1 MSSHSSPI
9 SLFTK
14 RKRGLAFIVSAPS
27 GTGKTT
33 LVEMLTNEFPNIVAS
48 ISFTTRPPR
57 PEEIPGEHYH
67 FISVAEFE
75 QRLAAGEFLDYVKL
89 YDCYY
94 GCSRAWIEEQLDR
107 GMHVMLTIDTQGAA
121 ALRGKFKAISIF
133 IAPPSREELH
143 RRLLSRRTETEE
155 VIQTRLDWAEQ
166 EILASDQYDYRFVNA
181 DLGMAYQVLRSIV
194 IAEDHRISQE
204 K

>member
-1 MSSHSSPI
+1 M

-14 RKRGLAFIVSAPS
+14 RRRGLAFIVSAPS

-48 ISFTTRPPR
+48 ISFTTRAPR
-57 PEEIPGEHYH
+57 PEEKPGEHYH
-67 FISVAEFE
+67 FISENEFE
-75 QRLAAGEFLDYVKL
+75 KRLAAGEFLDYVKL

-94 GCSRAWIEEQLDR
+94 GCSRAWIESQLNR
-107 GMHVMLTIDTQGAA
+107 GVHVMLTIDTQGAA
-121 ALRGKFKAISIF
+121 ALRGKFPATSIF
-133 IAPPSREELH
+133 IAPPSRDELH

-155 VIQTRLDWAEQ
+155 VIQKRLDWAEQ
-166 EILASDQYDYRFVNA
+166 EIAASAHYDYRFVNA

-194 IAEDHRISQE
+194 IAEDHRLKETS
-204 K
+204 